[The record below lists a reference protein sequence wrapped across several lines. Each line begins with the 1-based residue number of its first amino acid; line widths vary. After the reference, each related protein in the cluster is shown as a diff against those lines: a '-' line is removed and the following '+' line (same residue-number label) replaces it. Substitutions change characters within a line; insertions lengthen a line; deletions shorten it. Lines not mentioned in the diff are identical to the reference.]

1 MLYEQI
7 ERLITASMDAES
19 NKSHGH
25 VYIMVLKSPNY
36 SHLCGRLNSNNAG
49 YSKSKSFML
58 RICA

>member
-7 ERLITASMDAES
+7 ELLTSASMHSES

-36 SHLCGRLNSNNAG
+36 CHLCGRLSSNNAG
-49 YSKSKSFML
+49 YCNSKSFML
-58 RICA
+58 RICT